1 MEQWQRGLDPFS
13 KEQHSPAGPKRGCRD
28 LRSSRGMSSGQEERS
43 QSSVAVV
50 NPVLSRVRFTSLEL
64 GDA

>member
-1 MEQWQRGLDPFS
+1 
-13 KEQHSPAGPKRGCRD
+13 
-28 LRSSRGMSSGQEERS
+28 MSSGQEERS

-50 NPVLSRVRFTSLEL
+50 NTVLSRVGFTSLEL